1 MKEYN
6 NPKPAVWSEITT
18 RPQLEKA
25 ALFSLVQNI
34 FETIREAGD
43 QAVQKFTK
51 EFDGVLINESRVAI
65 EEIEAAKKSVSQEL
79 KDAIDVAAQNIR
91 AFHTAQRSNFEKIE
105 TTKGVLCWQ
114 IDRPIEKVGI
124 YIPGGSAPLFS
135 TVLMLGI
142 PAIIAGCEEV
152 VLCSPPNLEG
162 NVHPAILYAA
172 DLIGIRKI
180 FKVGGVQAIAA
191 MSLGTQSIPQ
201 VYKIAGPGN
210 QYVTFAKEYAMRL
223 GIAID
228 LPAGPSELLVL
239 VNKAAN
245 LEFVAADLLSQ
256 AEHGEDSQ
264 VIAVVENDKDC
275 NALKKE
281 ILNQLSALPRK
292 AVAEAALEKSM
303 IIILTDPQDRINF
316 INAYAPEHL
325 IITGE
330 AAEDFLPEI
339 KNAGSIFLGDY
350 SPESAGDYASGTN
363 HTLPTNGAAR
373 AFSGVNLTT
382 FLKKITVQ
390 KLSKKGL
397 QNIGP
402 SIEIMAEAEELL
414 AHKNAVSV
422 RLKTLKR

>member
-6 NPKPAVWSEITT
+6 NPKPAAWNAITQ

-25 ALFSLVQNI
+25 ALFNLVQNI

-43 QAVQKFTK
+43 QAVQNFTK
-51 EFDGVLINESRVAI
+51 EFDGVLINESRVTI
-65 EEIEAAKKSVSQEL
+65 EEIDAAKESVSQEL
-79 KDAIDVAAQNIR
+79 KDAIDLAALNIR
-91 AFHTAQRSNFEKIE
+91 TFHTAQRSNFEKIE
-105 TTKGVLCWQ
+105 PTEGVMCWQ

-152 VLCSPPNLEG
+152 VLCSPPNREG

-191 MSLGTQSIPQ
+191 MSLGTQTIPQ

-210 QYVTFAKEYAMRL
+210 QYVTFAKEYALSL

-239 VNKAAN
+239 ANKEAN

-264 VIAVVENDKDC
+264 VIAVVENEEDAF
-275 NALKKE
+275 ALKKE
-281 ILNQLSALPRK
+281 ILNQLVALPRR
-292 AVAEAALEKSM
+292 AIAEEALEKSL

-316 INAYAPEHL
+316 INTYAPEHL
-325 IITGE
+325 IITGK
-330 AAEDFLPEI
+330 AAEDFLPKI

-373 AFSGVNLTT
+373 AYSGVNLST

-397 QNIGP
+397 LNIGP
-402 SIEIMAEAEELL
+402 SIEIMAEAEELF
-414 AHKNAVSV
+414 AHKNAVSL

>member
-1 MKEYN
+1 
-6 NPKPAVWSEITT
+6 
-18 RPQLEKA
+18 
-25 ALFSLVQNI
+25 
-34 FETIREAGD
+34 
-43 QAVQKFTK
+43 
-51 EFDGVLINESRVAI
+51 
-65 EEIEAAKKSVSQEL
+65 
-79 KDAIDVAAQNIR
+79 
-91 AFHTAQRSNFEKIE
+91 
-105 TTKGVLCWQ
+105 
-114 IDRPIEKVGI
+114 
-124 YIPGGSAPLFS
+124 
-135 TVLMLGI
+135 MLGI

-152 VLCSPPNLEG
+152 VLCSPPNREG
-162 NVHPAILYAA
+162 NVHPAILFAA
-172 DLIGIRKI
+172 DLIGVRKI
-180 FKVGGVQAIAA
+180 FKVGGIQAIAA
-191 MSLGTQSIPQ
+191 MSLGTQTIPQ

-210 QYVTFAKEYAMRL
+210 QYVTFAKEYAMGL

-264 VIAVVENDKDC
+264 VIAVVENEAYCD
-275 NALKKE
+275 ALKKE
-281 ILNQLSALPRK
+281 ILNQLVALPRREI
-292 AVAEAALEKSM
+292 ATVALEKSM
-303 IIILTDPQDRINF
+303 IIVLADPQDRINF

-330 AAEDFLPEI
+330 AAEDLLPEI

-373 AFSGVNLTT
+373 TYSGVNLTT

-397 QNIGP
+397 MNIGP
-402 SIEIMAEAEELL
+402 SIEIMAEAEELF
-414 AHKNAVSV
+414 AHKNAVSL
-422 RLKTLKR
+422 RLKTLRR